1 MTSRGVFDASIAN
14 DVWSDEDLEEEKA
27 PVGATEADEVSLVEA
42 ATASPSLDSQT
53 RATVGGQQPR
63 ANTPKAALTSLSRPT
78 SITPKGVVA
87 KSTPRKTASAES
99 TPPQYPSSFLAPLR
113 TIESN
118 GKAGSTRP
126 VGRPKGKKRAPRPTF
141 ASPDGPPLER
151 DPENAARD
159 KIEEDRHKNLSNSSN
174 RLGGCDLHILRDNV
188 DVLNPRTDAG
198 NGKRSPSDKPSIG
211 GTFIANKRVRAKT
224 RINEIQKELSL
235 AEQKSA
241 ATNNEIMQIMLL
253 MRQETEARADV
264 EERRRRAEREER
276 VEAEKRER
284 SASRCAKMK
293 RWPSRPDNTHGWNS
307 RVKTAKINSNA
318 KLLPLMKHAV
328 DTRSAWTGI
337 AQMQSNATKRC
348 CSSYLPCSRT
358 NRSKGGKDRMRS
370 YIYIKVA

>member
-235 AEQKSA
+235 AEQKGASS
-241 ATNNEIMQIMLL
+241 TS
-253 MRQETEARADV
+253 R
-264 EERRRRAEREER
+264 ERGTRGCGKEREER
-276 VEAEKRER
+276 EQVRKDEAMAFEARQHARLELARQDREDQLKREAAAADEAR
-284 SASRCAKMK
+284 RRHEERMDRDRADAKQRHEEMLLLLSA
-293 RWPSRPDNTHGWNS
+293 
-307 RVKTAKINSNA
+307 
-318 KLLPLMKHAV
+318 
-328 DTRSAWTGI
+328 
-337 AQMQSNATKRC
+337 MQQNK
-348 CSSYLPCSRT
+348 
-358 NRSKGGKDRMRS
+358 SK
-370 YIYIKVA
+370 